1 MSRLNKGSR
10 VRTIAE
16 ARAEM
21 PSDRI
26 AERVKARRAVVTAA
40 AALLA
45 RIDDITTAE
54 FQLGGERDE
63 REALRAALERLA
75 ALEEAE

>member
-1 MSRLNKGSR
+1 
-10 VRTIAE
+10 
-16 ARAEM
+16 M

-26 AERVKARRAVVTAA
+26 AERVKARQTVVTAA

-45 RIDDITTAE
+45 RIDDMTTAE
-54 FQLGGERDE
+54 FQLSGERDE

>member
-75 ALEEAE
+75 ALEG